1 MKNEKSLQT
10 SILNLTMHSQ
20 LIETNT
26 NLQMDVLKQL
36 DNNYENKTWQQETN
50 DFQNKIRSQ
59 LIFDINSFIQSFEL
73 VMLKFWSFFPFLFYR
88 FSPEF
93 QTNFLC
99 FTRA

>member
-50 DFQNKIRSQ
+50 DFQNKDYFNQI
-59 LIFDINSFIQSFEL
+59 
-73 VMLKFWSFFPFLFYR
+73 
-88 FSPEF
+88 
-93 QTNFLC
+93 QTNNLFRNY
-99 FTRA
+99 FTIDQSSVSLNLYFY

>member
-1 MKNEKSLQT
+1 MKDEKSLQT

-50 DFQNKIRSQ
+50 DFQNKDYFNQI
-59 LIFDINSFIQSFEL
+59 
-73 VMLKFWSFFPFLFYR
+73 
-88 FSPEF
+88 
-93 QTNFLC
+93 QTNNLFRNY
-99 FTRA
+99 FTIDQSSVSLNLYFY